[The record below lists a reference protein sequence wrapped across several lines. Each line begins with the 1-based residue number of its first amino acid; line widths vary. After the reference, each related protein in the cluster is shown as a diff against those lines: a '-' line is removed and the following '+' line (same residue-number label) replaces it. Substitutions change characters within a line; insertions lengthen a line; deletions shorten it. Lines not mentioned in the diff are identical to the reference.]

1 MRYWWA
7 ANDPVRHGETTKP
20 SVPDFRENLLKLRSL
35 LDVTDAEQRLMA
47 AEVSRQ
53 LGDFTAAILLL
64 DFEFPTDY
72 AGSVHLI
79 TKLTA
84 EEDFT
89 VRQVA

>member
-1 MRYWWA
+1 MKGREIMDSKLTLVACALVAWTA
-7 ANDPVRHGETTKP
+7 LAGPPRSPVV
-20 SVPDFRENLLKLRSL
+20 S
-35 LDVTDAEQRLMA
+35 AEI
-47 AEVSRQ
+47 SRQ
-53 LGDFTAAILLL
+53 LGDFTAATLLL

-72 AGSVHLI
+72 AGSLHVI